1 MLNFQIRGYG
11 INLCA
16 GTIDNDRLQGL
27 LNKMRDNK
35 SSLAQVMYDDNW
47 KKFSNIIESR
57 SPMITNDGELIIT
70 SYNSK
75 DYYDDGHSF
84 FRSNIQDL
92 AQIPE
97 QREINIDS
105 NLPLVVNKEIYF
117 GCTFESEIEDQ
128 NHEYFHEEQ
137 LSISSCST
145 PFSKHSIIDEMF
157 FNRLELKDLKRRKHE
172 LITFQCSIYKK
183 TSHDVPNIATSH
195 DLENS
200 YDVFLDS
207 IIEINAQEK

>member
-11 INLCA
+11 INLYA
-16 GTIDNDRLQGL
+16 GTIDDDKVQVL
-27 LNKMRDNK
+27 LNTMRDNK
-35 SSLAQVMYDDNW
+35 SSLAQVMYNGNW
-47 KKFSNIIESR
+47 RNFSNLIESR
-57 SPMITNDGELIIT
+57 SPLITHDGELIIT

-84 FRSNIQDL
+84 FRSKIEDI
-92 AQIPE
+92 AQVPVK
-97 QREINIDS
+97 RGLRINS

-117 GCTFESEIEDQ
+117 GCTFESEIENQ

-137 LSISSCST
+137 VSISSYST
-145 PFSKHSIIDEMF
+145 PFSQHSIIDEMF
-157 FNRLELKDLKRRKHE
+157 FNRLELKNLERRKHE

-183 TSHDVPNIATSH
+183 ASRDFPSITTHHDFDET
-195 DLENS
+195 

-207 IIEINAQEK
+207 IIEVNSQKK

>member
-16 GTIDNDRLQGL
+16 GTIDNDRLQDL

-47 KKFSNIIESR
+47 RKFSNIIESR

-145 PFSKHSIIDEMF
+145 PFSKHSIVDEMF
-157 FNRLELKDLKRRKHE
+157 FNRLELNDLKRRKHE

>member
-47 KKFSNIIESR
+47 RKFSNIIESR

-84 FRSNIQDL
+84 FRSNIKDL

-128 NHEYFHEEQ
+128 NHEYFHEER
-137 LSISSCST
+137 LSISSYST
-145 PFSKHSIIDEMF
+145 PFSEKLIIDEMF
-157 FNRLELKDLKRRKHE
+157 FNRLELKDLNRRKHE

-183 TSHDVPNIATSH
+183 TSHDVPSIATCH
-195 DLENS
+195 DLESS
-200 YDVFLDS
+200 YDIFLDS
-207 IIEINAQEK
+207 IIEINSQEK

>member
-11 INLCA
+11 INLYA
-16 GTIDNDRLQGL
+16 GTIDDDKVQVL
-27 LNKMRDNK
+27 LNTMRDNK
-35 SSLAQVMYDDNW
+35 SSLAQVMYNGNW
-47 KKFSNIIESR
+47 RNFSNLIESR
-57 SPMITNDGELIIT
+57 SPLITHDGELIIT

-84 FRSNIQDL
+84 FRSKIEDI
-92 AQIPE
+92 AQVPVK
-97 QREINIDS
+97 RGLRINS

-117 GCTFESEIEDQ
+117 GCTFESEIENQ

-137 LSISSCST
+137 VSISSYST
-145 PFSKHSIIDEMF
+145 PFSQHSIIDEMF
-157 FNRLELKDLKRRKHE
+157 FNRLELKNLERRKHE

-183 TSHDVPNIATSH
+183 TLQDVPSITTHH
-195 DLENS
+195 DFDDT

-207 IIEINAQEK
+207 IIEVNAQKK

>member
-47 KKFSNIIESR
+47 RKFSNIIESI

-84 FRSNIQDL
+84 YRAKIKDL

-195 DLENS
+195 DLQNS

>member
-16 GTIDNDRLQGL
+16 GTIEDAKIQDL
-27 LNKMRDNK
+27 LNAMRDSK
-35 SSLAQVMYDDNW
+35 SSLAQVMYDNNW
-47 KKFSNIIESR
+47 KEFSNIIESR
-57 SPMITNDGELIIT
+57 SPFISDDGELIIT

-84 FRSNIQDL
+84 YRAKIKDL

-137 LSISSCST
+137 LSISSYST
-145 PFSKHSIIDEMF
+145 PFSQHSIINEMF
-157 FNRLELKDLKRRKHE
+157 FNRLELKDLKRGKHE

-183 TSHDVPNIATSH
+183 VSHDVPNITTCN
-195 DLENS
+195 DLENY
-200 YDVFLDS
+200 YDVYLDS
-207 IIEINAQEK
+207 IINVNAHEK

>member
-35 SSLAQVMYDDNW
+35 SSLAQVMYNDNW
-47 KKFSNIIESR
+47 RKFSNIIESR

-84 FRSNIQDL
+84 FRSNIKDL
-92 AQIPE
+92 VQIPE
-97 QREINIDS
+97 QREMNIDS
-105 NLPLVVNKEIYF
+105 KLPLIVNKEMYF
-117 GCTFESEIEDQ
+117 GCTFESEIEDK

-137 LSISSCST
+137 LSISSYST
-145 PFSKHSIIDEMF
+145 PFSEKLVIDEIF

-183 TSHDVPNIATSH
+183 ASHDVPYITTSL

-200 YDVFLDS
+200 YDIFLDS
-207 IIEINAQEK
+207 IIEINSQAK

>member
-11 INLCA
+11 INLYV

-27 LNKMRDNK
+27 LKKIGDNK
-35 SSLAQVMYDDNW
+35 SSLAQVVYDDNW
-47 KKFSNIIESR
+47 RRFSNIIESR
-57 SPMITNDGELIIT
+57 SPFITNDGELIIT

-84 FRSNIQDL
+84 FRSKIKDL

-97 QREINIDS
+97 QREMNIDS
-105 NLPLVVNKEIYF
+105 NLPLIVNKEIYF

-137 LSISSCST
+137 LSISSYST
-145 PFSKHSIIDEMF
+145 PFFQHSIIDEMF

-183 TSHDVPNIATSH
+183 ASQDVSNITTCH
-195 DLENS
+195 DLERS
-200 YDVFLDS
+200 YDVFLNS
-207 IIEINAQEK
+207 IIEVNAQEK

>member
-1 MLNFQIRGYG
+1 MLTFQIRGYG

-16 GTIDNDRLQGL
+16 GTIDNDRLQDL

-47 KKFSNIIESR
+47 RKFSNIIESR

-137 LSISSCST
+137 LSISSYST
-145 PFSKHSIIDEMF
+145 PFSQHSIIDEMF

-183 TSHDVPNIATSH
+183 VSHDVPNITTCN
-195 DLENS
+195 DLENY

-207 IIEINAQEK
+207 IVNVNAQEK

>member
-11 INLCA
+11 INLYA
-16 GTIDNDRLQGL
+16 GTIDDDRVQVL
-27 LNKMRDNK
+27 LNTMRDNK
-35 SSLAQVMYDDNW
+35 SSLAQVMYNGNW
-47 KKFSNIIESR
+47 RNFSNLIESR
-57 SPMITNDGELIIT
+57 SPLITHDGELIIT

-84 FRSNIQDL
+84 FRSKIEDI
-92 AQIPE
+92 AQVPE
-97 QREINIDS
+97 KRELRINS

-117 GCTFESEIEDQ
+117 GCTFESEIENQ

-137 LSISSCST
+137 VSISSYST
-145 PFSKHSIIDEMF
+145 PFSQHPIIDEIF
-157 FNRLELKDLKRRKHE
+157 FNRLKLKNLERRKHE

-183 TSHDVPNIATSH
+183 TLQDVPSITTHH
-195 DLENS
+195 DFDDT

-207 IIEINAQEK
+207 IIEVNAQKK

>member
-16 GTIDNDRLQGL
+16 GTIEDAKIQDL
-27 LNKMRDNK
+27 LNAMRDSK
-35 SSLAQVMYDDNW
+35 SSLAQVMYDNNW
-47 KKFSNIIESR
+47 REFSNIIESR
-57 SPMITNDGELIIT
+57 SPFISDDGELIIT

-84 FRSNIQDL
+84 YRAKIKDL

-137 LSISSCST
+137 LSISSYST
-145 PFSKHSIIDEMF
+145 PFSQHSLIDEMF
-157 FNRLELKDLKRRKHE
+157 FNRLELKDLKRRKYE

-183 TSHDVPNIATSH
+183 ASHDVPNFTTCH
-195 DLENS
+195 ELESS

-207 IIEINAQEK
+207 IIEVNAQEK

>member
-16 GTIDNDRLQGL
+16 GTIEDAKVQDL
-27 LNKMRDNK
+27 LNAMRDSK
-35 SSLAQVMYDDNW
+35 SSLAQVVYDNNW
-47 KKFSNIIESR
+47 REFSNIIESR
-57 SPMITNDGELIIT
+57 SPFISDDGELIIT

-84 FRSNIQDL
+84 YRAKIKDL

-97 QREINIDS
+97 HRKMTIDS

-137 LSISSCST
+137 LSISSYST
-145 PFSKHSIIDEMF
+145 PFSKHSLIDEMF
-157 FNRLELKDLKRRKHE
+157 FNRLELKDLKRRKYE

-183 TSHDVPNIATSH
+183 ASHDVPNFTTCH
-195 DLENS
+195 ELESS

-207 IIEINAQEK
+207 IIEVNAQEK

>member
-16 GTIDNDRLQGL
+16 GTIEDAKIQDL
-27 LNKMRDNK
+27 LNAMRDSK
-35 SSLAQVMYDDNW
+35 SSLAQVMYDNNW
-47 KKFSNIIESR
+47 REFSNIIESR
-57 SPMITNDGELIIT
+57 SPFISDDGELIIT

-84 FRSNIQDL
+84 YRAKIKDL

-97 QREINIDS
+97 QTEINIDS

-137 LSISSCST
+137 LSISSYST
-145 PFSKHSIIDEMF
+145 PFSKHSLIDEMF
-157 FNRLELKDLKRRKHE
+157 FNRLELKDLKRRKYE

-183 TSHDVPNIATSH
+183 ASHDVPNFTTCH
-195 DLENS
+195 ELESS

-207 IIEINAQEK
+207 IIEVNAQEK

>member
-47 KKFSNIIESR
+47 RKFSNIIESR

-84 FRSNIQDL
+84 FRSNIKDL

-128 NHEYFHEEQ
+128 NHEYFHEER
-137 LSISSCST
+137 LSISSYST
-145 PFSKHSIIDEMF
+145 PFSQHSIIDEMF
-157 FNRLELKDLKRRKHE
+157 FNRLELKDLNRRKHE

-183 TSHDVPNIATSH
+183 KSHDVPNITTSH

-207 IIEINAQEK
+207 ITEIKPQEK

>member
-47 KKFSNIIESR
+47 GKFSNIIVSR

-84 FRSNIQDL
+84 FRSSIKDL
-92 AQIPE
+92 VQIPE
-97 QREINIDS
+97 QREMNIDS

-137 LSISSCST
+137 LSISSYST
-145 PFSKHSIIDEMF
+145 PFSQHSIIDEMF

-183 TSHDVPNIATSH
+183 TSHDVPNITTSH

>member
-11 INLCA
+11 MNLCV
-16 GTIDNDRLQGL
+16 GTIDNDRLQDL
-27 LNKMRDNK
+27 MNEIRDNK
-35 SSLAQVMYDDNW
+35 SSLAKVMYDDNW
-47 KKFSNIIESR
+47 RKFSNIIESR
-57 SPMITNDGELIIT
+57 SPFITDDGELIIT

-75 DYYDDGHSF
+75 DYYDDGYSF
-84 FRSNIQDL
+84 FRSKIKDL

-97 QREINIDS
+97 QREMTIDS

-117 GCTFESEIEDQ
+117 GCTFESEIENQ

-137 LSISSCST
+137 LSISSYST
-145 PFSKHSIIDEMF
+145 PFSKHSLIDEMF
-157 FNRLELKDLKRRKHE
+157 FNRLELKNLKRRKHE

-183 TSHDVPNIATSH
+183 ASHDVLNIANCH
-195 DLENS
+195 DLESS

-207 IIEINAQEK
+207 IIEINAQEQ

>member
-1 MLNFQIRGYG
+1 M
-11 INLCA
+11 
-16 GTIDNDRLQGL
+16 
-27 LNKMRDNK
+27 
-35 SSLAQVMYDDNW
+35 
-47 KKFSNIIESR
+47 
-57 SPMITNDGELIIT
+57 
-70 SYNSK
+70 
-75 DYYDDGHSF
+75 
-84 FRSNIQDL
+84 
-92 AQIPE
+92 
-97 QREINIDS
+97 NIDS

-207 IIEINAQEK
+207 IIEVNAQEK

>member
-47 KKFSNIIESR
+47 RKFSNIIESR

-84 FRSNIQDL
+84 FRSNIKDL

-97 QREINIDS
+97 QREMNIDS

-128 NHEYFHEEQ
+128 NHEYFHEER
-137 LSISSCST
+137 LSISSYST
-145 PFSKHSIIDEMF
+145 PFSQHSIIDEMF
-157 FNRLELKDLKRRKHE
+157 FNRLELKDLERRKHE

-183 TSHDVPNIATSH
+183 TSHDVPNITTSH

-207 IIEINAQEK
+207 IIEIKPQEK

>member
-47 KKFSNIIESR
+47 RKFSNIIESR

-84 FRSNIQDL
+84 FRSNIKDL

-137 LSISSCST
+137 LSISSYST
-145 PFSKHSIIDEMF
+145 PFSQHSIIDEMF
-157 FNRLELKDLKRRKHE
+157 FNRLELKDLNRRKHE

-183 TSHDVPNIATSH
+183 KSHDVPSIATCH
-195 DLENS
+195 DLESS
-200 YDVFLDS
+200 YDIFLDS
-207 IIEINAQEK
+207 IIEINSQEK

>member
-47 KKFSNIIESR
+47 RKFSNIIESR

-84 FRSNIQDL
+84 FRSNIIDL

-137 LSISSCST
+137 LSISSYSI
-145 PFSKHSIIDEMF
+145 PFSQHSLIDEMF

-183 TSHDVPNIATSH
+183 KSHDVPNIATSH

-207 IIEINAQEK
+207 IVNVNAQEK

>member
-47 KKFSNIIESR
+47 RKFSNIIESR

-157 FNRLELKDLKRRKHE
+157 LNRLELKDLKRRKHE

-207 IIEINAQEK
+207 IIEINA

>member
-16 GTIDNDRLQGL
+16 GTIEDAKVQDL
-27 LNKMRDNK
+27 LNAMRDNK
-35 SSLAQVMYDDNW
+35 SSLAQVMYDNNW
-47 KKFSNIIESR
+47 REFSNIIESR
-57 SPMITNDGELIIT
+57 SPFISDDGELIIT

-84 FRSNIQDL
+84 YRAKIKDL

-137 LSISSCST
+137 LSISSYST
-145 PFSKHSIIDEMF
+145 PFSQHLLIDEMF

-183 TSHDVPNIATSH
+183 TSHDIPNITTSH
-195 DLENS
+195 DLENF

>member
-47 KKFSNIIESR
+47 RKFSNIIESR

-84 FRSNIQDL
+84 FRSNIKDL

-128 NHEYFHEEQ
+128 NHEYFHEER
-137 LSISSCST
+137 LSISSYST
-145 PFSKHSIIDEMF
+145 PFSQHSIIDEMF
-157 FNRLELKDLKRRKHE
+157 FNRLELKDLNRRKHE

-183 TSHDVPNIATSH
+183 TSHDVPNITTSH

>member
-16 GTIDNDRLQGL
+16 GTIDKDRLQCL
-27 LNKMRDNK
+27 LNNMRDNK

-47 KKFSNIIESR
+47 RKFSNIIESR

-84 FRSNIQDL
+84 FRSNIKDL

-128 NHEYFHEEQ
+128 NHEYFHEER
-137 LSISSCST
+137 LSISSYST
-145 PFSKHSIIDEMF
+145 PFSQHSIIDEMF

-183 TSHDVPNIATSH
+183 TSHDVPNITTSH

-207 IIEINAQEK
+207 IIEIKPQEK

>member
-47 KKFSNIIESR
+47 RKFSNIIESI
-57 SPMITNDGELIIT
+57 SPVITNDGELIIT

-84 FRSNIQDL
+84 FRSNIRDL

-183 TSHDVPNIATSH
+183 TSHDVPNITTSH

-207 IIEINAQEK
+207 IIEINTQEK

>member
-16 GTIDNDRLQGL
+16 GTIEDAKVQDL
-27 LNKMRDNK
+27 LNAMRDNK
-35 SSLAQVMYDDNW
+35 SSLAQVMYDNNW
-47 KKFSNIIESR
+47 REFSNIIESR
-57 SPMITNDGELIIT
+57 SPFISDEGELIIT

-75 DYYDDGHSF
+75 DYYDVGHSF
-84 FRSNIQDL
+84 FRSMIKDL
-92 AQIPE
+92 AQFPE

-105 NLPLVVNKEIYF
+105 NLRLIVNKEIYF

-128 NHEYFHEEQ
+128 NHEYFNEEQ
-137 LSISSCST
+137 VSISSYST
-145 PFSKHSIIDEMF
+145 PLSQHSIIDEMF
-157 FNRLELKDLKRRKHE
+157 FNRLELKNLERRKHE

-183 TSHDVPNIATSH
+183 ASRDVPSIITHH
-195 DLENS
+195 DFDET

-207 IIEINAQEK
+207 IIEVNAQKK

>member
-47 KKFSNIIESR
+47 RKFSNIIESR

-183 TSHDVPNIATSH
+183 TSHDVPNITTSH

>member
-1 MLNFQIRGYG
+1 MLNFQVRGYG

-16 GTIDNDRLQGL
+16 GTIEDAKVQDL
-27 LNKMRDNK
+27 LNAMRDNK
-35 SSLAQVMYDDNW
+35 SSLAQVMYDNNW
-47 KKFSNIIESR
+47 RKFSNIIESR
-57 SPMITNDGELIIT
+57 SPFISDDGELIIT

-84 FRSNIQDL
+84 FRSKIKDL

-105 NLPLVVNKEIYF
+105 NLPLVVNKEVYF

-137 LSISSCST
+137 LSISSYST
-145 PFSKHSIIDEMF
+145 PFSQYSLIDEMF

-183 TSHDVPNIATSH
+183 ASHDVPNITTCH
-195 DLENS
+195 DLESS

-207 IIEINAQEK
+207 IIEVNAQDK

>member
-47 KKFSNIIESR
+47 RKFSNIIESR

-84 FRSNIQDL
+84 FRSNIKDL

-97 QREINIDS
+97 QREMNIDS

-128 NHEYFHEEQ
+128 NHEYFHEER
-137 LSISSCST
+137 LSISSYST
-145 PFSKHSIIDEMF
+145 PFSQHSIIDEMF
-157 FNRLELKDLKRRKHE
+157 FNRLELKDLKRRKYE

-183 TSHDVPNIATSH
+183 TSHDVPNITTSH
-195 DLENS
+195 DLDNS

>member
-11 INLCA
+11 INLCV

-27 LNKMRDNK
+27 LNKIRDNK
-35 SSLAQVMYDDNW
+35 SSLSRVMYNDNW
-47 KKFSNIIESR
+47 RKFSNIIESS
-57 SPMITNDGELIIT
+57 SPFITDDGELIIT

-84 FRSNIQDL
+84 FRSKIKDL

-128 NHEYFHEEQ
+128 NHNYFHEEE
-137 LSISSCST
+137 LSISSYST
-145 PFSKHSIIDEMF
+145 PFSQYPIIDEMF
-157 FNRLELKDLKRRKHE
+157 FNRLELKDLKRRKHQ

-183 TSHDVPNIATSH
+183 ASHDISIITTCN
-195 DLENS
+195 DLETS

-207 IIEINAQEK
+207 IIEVNAQEK

>member
-16 GTIDNDRLQGL
+16 GTIEDAKVQDL
-27 LNKMRDNK
+27 LNTMRDNK
-35 SSLAQVMYDDNW
+35 SSLAQVMYDNNW
-47 KKFSNIIESR
+47 REFSNIIESR
-57 SPMITNDGELIIT
+57 SPFITDDGELIIT

-84 FRSNIQDL
+84 FRSKIKDL

-97 QREINIDS
+97 KREMNIDS
-105 NLPLVVNKEIYF
+105 NLPLIVNKEIYF

-128 NHEYFHEEQ
+128 NYEYFHEEQ
-137 LSISSCST
+137 LSISSYST
-145 PFSKHSIIDEMF
+145 PFSQHSIIDEMF

-172 LITFQCSIYKK
+172 LITFQSSIYRKA
-183 TSHDVPNIATSH
+183 SHDVSNITTCH

-207 IIEINAQEK
+207 IIEINAQKK